1 MLQSFCIF
9 ISIFLVQNNLDA
21 CIFRSSLMLN
31 VVKMLKMFSNTQ
43 KLVKMHNTQI
53 PPTNLLFDQKEDLEP
68 STQTAVADDRRFK
81 WNNLEAALML
91 FSCSFRSEL
100 ENFSQPPV
108 TSSFTNEQ
116 IQSPKRSSLKY
127 FCSQK
132 CKLSKKRGRWNRV
145 HVLARTN
152 VPLSSALLPTSFY
165 RPQKTVNFQWLL
177 IAKLRILT
185 EIKCS

>member
-1 MLQSFCIF
+1 MSLTIN
-9 ISIFLVQNNLDA
+9 ISCSRQ
-21 CIFRSSLMLN
+21 FRRLHLSQLSH
-31 VVKMLKMFSNTQ
+31 VKCCENAEKTQ

-100 ENFSQPPV
+100 ENFSPPLV
-108 TSSFTNEQ
+108 TSSFTNKQ

-132 CKLSKKRGRWNRV
+132 CKLSKKRQ
-145 HVLARTN
+145 RTMTPN
-152 VPLSSALLPTSFY
+152 C
-165 RPQKTVNFQWLL
+165 KTKN
-177 IAKLRILT
+177 T
-185 EIKCS
+185 EREKCS

>member
-1 MLQSFCIF
+1 MLQSCCIF

-31 VVKMLKMFSNTQ
+31 VEKMLKMFSNIQ
-43 KLVKMHNTQI
+43 KLVKMRKTQI

-100 ENFSQPPV
+100 ENFSQPLV

-152 VPLSSALLPTSFY
+152 VPLSSALLPTSFH
-165 RPQKTVNFQWLL
+165 RPPKNRQRTMTPNCKTKN
-177 IAKLRILT
+177 T
-185 EIKCS
+185 EREKCS

>member
-1 MLQSFCIF
+1 MVTG
-9 ISIFLVQNNLDA
+9 IFLVQNNLDTCETWGFPVVKLIRERDHILCPT
-21 CIFRSSLMLN
+21 CIFRNSLMLN
-31 VVKMLKMFSNTQ
+31 GVKMLKMFSSTR

-53 PPTNLLFDQKEDLEP
+53 TPTNLLFDQKEDLEP

-100 ENFSQPPV
+100 ENFSQPLV

-132 CKLSKKRGRWNRV
+132 CKLSKKRGR
-145 HVLARTN
+145 
-152 VPLSSALLPTSFY
+152 
-165 RPQKTVNFQWLL
+165 
-177 IAKLRILT
+177 
-185 EIKCS
+185 